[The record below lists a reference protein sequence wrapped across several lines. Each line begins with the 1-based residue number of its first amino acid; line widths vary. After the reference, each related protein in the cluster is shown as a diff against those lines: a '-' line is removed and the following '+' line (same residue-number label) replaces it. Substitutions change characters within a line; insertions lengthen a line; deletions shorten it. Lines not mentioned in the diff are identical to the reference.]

1 MTRDDLIKMARE
13 ADFCVN
19 EDGGI
24 STSNSYG
31 IVQGELEHFAALV
44 AAAEREACALI
55 CDEHADDPVY
65 CGEAI
70 RARRHNM
77 TDEELKQAIEELN
90 DTKAEQLTDEEFA
103 GLAEVYG
110 KKETEQDIAT
120 LEKNIALMRDEEL
133 RVCVKEFFEKY
144 LNRTEESDG
153 GREFSPITV
162 SCCRALMLEPLNK
175 LLERMAE
182 LSGAAPKVT
191 YNLQGE

>member
-31 IVQGELEHFAALV
+31 IIRGELEHFAALV